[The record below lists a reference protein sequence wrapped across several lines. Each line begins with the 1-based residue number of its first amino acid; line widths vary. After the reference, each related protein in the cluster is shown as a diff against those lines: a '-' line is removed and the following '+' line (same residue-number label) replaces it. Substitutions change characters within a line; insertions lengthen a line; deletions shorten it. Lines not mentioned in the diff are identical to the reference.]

1 MNRQIKD
8 KPSAGFPLTG
18 FCLPFVF
25 LLFAIVA
32 EAQVFSPAAED
43 SARLVRLLEKYQQQY
58 QVQISRLPSQYKKD
72 LVDIYQQRW
81 KNIQQKFEDKELYT
95 DAVAQE
101 YLNRLVG
108 AIRLGNPGLP
118 ADFTC
123 YFSRSAV
130 PNAEYIGEGIILF
143 NMGLFERL
151 DNEGQAA
158 FVLCHEMAH
167 FLLHHSENSMQRYVE
182 TVNSEEVQ
190 TSLHKIKGSDYHKRE
205 QLQNL
210 VKGLTFDSRRH
221 SRDHEAQADSMAVQL
236 MRNTSFGVHCAL
248 TALAVL
254 NNIDNDSLDI
264 GSILP
269 AMFNAPEYPFRKK
282 WLMHDEGLL
291 GGHAKFANEEMA
303 DSLKTHPDCGK
314 RILILEKLMKDWT
327 QSAASQFVV
336 DSFTF
341 ASLKIQFR
349 YETIEY
355 AYLSENYSESLFL
368 TLGFLQTRPRD
379 IYLVAQVG
387 KLLNNIYTAQKSHI
401 LSKVTNLPSPGYPAN
416 YNLLLQFIQNL
427 YLEDLA
433 AISYYYLRQYQSS
446 MDHYTPLKNAYQQSE
461 KLVKN

>member
-8 KPSAGFPLTG
+8 NPSAGFRLTG
-18 FCLPFVF
+18 FCLSFVF
-25 LLFAIVA
+25 LLFVMVA
-32 EAQVFSPAAED
+32 KAQVFSPATED

-58 QVQISRLPSQYKKD
+58 QVQVSELPFQYKKD
-72 LVDIYQQRW
+72 LVEVYQQRW
-81 KNIQQKFEDKELYT
+81 KNIRQKFEDKELYT

-101 YLNRLVG
+101 YLNRLV
-108 AIRLGNPGLP
+108 AVIRLGNPGLP

-182 TVNSEEVQ
+182 TINSEEVQ
-190 TSLHKIKGSDYHKRE
+190 ASLHKIKGSDYHKRE
-205 QLQNL
+205 QLQSL

-236 MRNTSFGVHCAL
+236 MRNTTFGVHCAL

-254 NNIDNDSLDI
+254 NNIDKDSLDI

-269 AMFNAPEYPFRKK
+269 AMFNAPEFPFRKK

-303 DSLKTHPDCGK
+303 DSLKTHPDCEK
-314 RILILEKLMKDWT
+314 RILILEKHMKGWT

-336 DSFTF
+336 DSITF
-341 ASLKIQFR
+341 VSLKNQFR

-355 AYLSENYSESLFL
+355 AYISLNYSESLFL
-368 TLGFLQTRPRD
+368 TLGLLQTRPKD
-379 IYLVAQVG
+379 IYLVTQVG
-387 KLLNNIYTAQKSHI
+387 KLLTSIYAAQKSHI

-446 MDHYTPLKNAYQQSE
+446 MDHYTPYKNAYQQSE